1 MKPVSGTSK
10 LWLEI
15 VVLDSKGKPV
25 RTEYVVRFLESSR
38 EIGYPAWRLT
48 KAGKRSEVYDVIL
61 KDTGAECDC
70 KDFGYRRQNQSKGC
84 KHLASLEAQGL
95 LRRNP

>member
-10 LWLEI
+10 LTLEI
-15 VVLDSKGKPV
+15 AVVNAKGKTV
-25 RTEYVVRFLESSR
+25 KSVYDVRFLESAK

-61 KDTGAECDC
+61 KETGPECDC
-70 KDFGYRRQNQSKGC
+70 KDFGYRRQNQQKLC
-84 KHLASLEAQGL
+84 KHVESLRSRGL
-95 LRRNP
+95 LRRDA